1 MYPPLLLALGF
12 LSLCPSTVII
22 WGDWPVLPLV
32 LTTIK
37 NCRNQSWQRFRS
49 LAVRQPPTGSLL
61 PCLPWCSVG
70 PESALTVP
78 LCTQLPGNSGG
89 EIKLS
94 LEQFYWD
101 FVPERNGINNHQE
114 KQLLKLCAPEQ
125 ARRQMLGNL
134 YPALIKWPPGH
145 TPLRFVVA
153 GNDTRVCVALY
164 WDNSGQV
171 VSAASPPSALP
182 FSAPLMQSQGEVL
195 VNEIISVHVL
205 SSCNL
210 IS

>member
-1 MYPPLLLALGF
+1 MEGIRICRCSGVQQLDGLPQAH
-12 LSLCPSTVII
+12 SCRVCLCT
-22 WGDWPVLPLV
+22 L
-32 LTTIK
+32 
-37 NCRNQSWQRFRS
+37 
-49 LAVRQPPTGSLL
+49 
-61 PCLPWCSVG
+61 G

-78 LCTQLPGNSGG
+78 LCTQLPGNRGG

-101 FVPERNGINNHQE
+101 FVPERNGINKHQE

-125 ARRQMLGNL
+125 AGRQMLGNL

-153 GNDTRVCVALY
+153 GNDTRVCTALY
-164 WDNSGQV
+164 WDNSGRV
-171 VSAASPPSALP
+171 VRAASPPSALQ
-182 FSAPLMQSQGEVL
+182 SRVPLMQSQGEVL
-195 VNEIISVHVL
+195 VNDIISVHVL
-205 SSCNL
+205 SSWNL